1 MKFWRSVWGL
11 RQARVALILL
21 VLYLI
26 WQGYLS
32 WMAPR
37 KLEPGLAEGE
47 GKVHVLVT
55 LPFEPDRFHVLTM
68 QRFGRV
74 SGTTESGIEVRGVPR
89 AQLTRLARPYWVG
102 RVELYKGD

>member
-1 MKFWRSVWGL
+1 MKLWRYAWRSPQV
-11 RQARVALILL
+11 RVVLALLL
-21 VLYLI
+21 VYLL
-26 WQGYLS
+26 WQAYLS

-37 KLEPGLAEGE
+37 KIASGLAEGE

-74 SGTTESGIEVRGVPR
+74 SGTTENGIEVRGVPK
-89 AQLTRLARPYWVG
+89 AELTRLARPYWVG